1 MTEQITPEQNK
12 LSRKEREKLRRER
25 DILDAAE
32 KVFSREGFF
41 AAQMSEIA
49 REAEFAVGT
58 LYSFFKSKEE
68 IYQRIVE
75 DKVREFIRQY
85 EEAAEAVDD
94 PRLQI
99 ERLIDKKVEYFLR
112 NKSFFR
118 IYVSEFRGMGYS
130 FQRELRAGIAALYD
144 EYLSWLAGIFRKG
157 IQQAVFT
164 DLDPDALA
172 TAFEG
177 VSNSAL
183 VRWLRS
189 GKDGLSEHMAFEI
202 KEIFFRGVLNGR
214 GESSSR
220 APVSSTEGG
229 KGR

>member
-1 MTEQITPEQNK
+1 MTTHVTPEQNK
-12 LSRKEREKLRRER
+12 LSRKERERLRRER
-25 DILDAAE
+25 DILEAAE
-32 KVFSREGFF
+32 KVFSRKGFF

-68 IYQRIVE
+68 IYRRIVE
-75 DKVREFIRQY
+75 DKVREFIRHC

-99 ERLIDKKVEYFLR
+99 ERLIDSKVEYFLR
-112 NKSFFR
+112 NKAFFG
-118 IYVSEFRGMGYS
+118 IYVNEFRGMGYS
-130 FQRELRAGIAALYD
+130 FQRELRTGIALLYSD
-144 EYLSWLAGIFRKG
+144 YLTWLAAIFRNG
-157 IQQAVFT
+157 IQRRLFS

-189 GKDGLSEHMAFEI
+189 GKEDLAGRMAAEI
-202 KEIFFRGVLNGR
+202 KEIFFKGVLANNH
-214 GESSSR
+214 
-220 APVSSTEGG
+220 EGPSMTQ
-229 KGR
+229 RER